1 MMLVLPTCSLSI
13 DKQYRKIER
22 NHISID
28 RMQKREIKTRKPTTD
43 DVTKMLARNDA
54 AAAAVDVVVLI
65 PDIAFSFAFS
75 LFSYSWIFFS

>member
-1 MMLVLPTCSLSI
+1 
-13 DKQYRKIER
+13 
-22 NHISID
+22 
-28 RMQKREIKTRKPTTD
+28 MQKREIKTRKPTTD